1 MAGQTGIYLN
11 PKRLKAFRAS
21 TTHAAPSEADWVLL
35 SDDTM
40 IGMVTVREI
49 AQQRGLVEDP
59 QKIEWIGRTDEP
71 AQA

>member
-21 TTHAAPSEADWVLL
+21 TTHAAPSEPDWVLL

-49 AQQRGLVEDP
+49 AQQRSLVSDP
-59 QKIEWIGRTDEP
+59 QQIEWIGRTDEP
-71 AQA
+71 AQS

>member
-59 QKIEWIGRTDEP
+59 QKFEWIGRTDEP